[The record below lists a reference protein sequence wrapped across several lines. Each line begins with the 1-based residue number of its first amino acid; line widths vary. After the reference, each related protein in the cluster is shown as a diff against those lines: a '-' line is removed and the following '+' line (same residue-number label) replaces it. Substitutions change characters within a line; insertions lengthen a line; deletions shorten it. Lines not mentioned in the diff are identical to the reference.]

1 MPLFLPAIPTMQAL
15 VPDFTDLNNAANV
28 ALTLQR
34 IYFVPTT
41 PAFYSTIVSLTCQFG
56 AAPTGNCSM
65 GIYDSADTGGKPLNL
80 LAGTGAIAATA
91 GLFTQN
97 LTANLF
103 LVPGS
108 YWLAWLDTVADA
120 VGRSTGIGTNGQE
133 PSYVS
138 NNTFTV
144 LPNPLTGG
152 VAATPNK
159 VAMFGHILGKF

>member
-1 MPLFLPAIPTMQAL
+1 MPLFLPAIPVPQAL
-15 VPDFTDLNNAANV
+15 YPDGTDLNNAANV

-34 IYFVPTT
+34 IYFCPVT
-41 PAFYSTIVSLTCQFG
+41 PDFYSTVTSLTCQFG
-56 AAPTGNCSM
+56 AAPSGNCSM
-65 GIYDSADTGGKPLNL
+65 GIYDSSGTNGVPLNL

-103 LVPGS
+103 LSPGS
-108 YWLAWLDTVADA
+108 YWFAWLDTVADA
-120 VGRSTGIGTNGQE
+120 VGRSTGIGTNGQA
-133 PSYVS
+133 PTYVS
-138 NNTFTV
+138 NSSFTT

-159 VAMFGHILGKF
+159 VAIFGHIGKF